1 MRKLKLADFLN
12 VLANPDFIS
21 NRLKKFVIDL
31 GLECNM
37 EKLGL
42 NTISSREEIAKKVN
56 LERLKNNPVVLTK
69 ENISQI
75 FNI

>member
-1 MRKLKLADFLN
+1 
-12 VLANPDFIS
+12 
-21 NRLKKFVIDL
+21 
-31 GLECNM
+31 M